1 MTKERLAAIDIG
13 TNSIRCIVVECHK
26 DGSFSIIDDEKDTVR
41 LGEGIA
47 ETGEISVAAVE
58 RAEAALTRMRKLVT
72 GLKVTAIDAV
82 ATSAMRKAKNGPKLV
97 KRFSELLDATIRVI
111 SGDEEAALAAQSALR
126 NFDTNGKRFGVIDV
140 GGGSV
145 ELITAQGTHVE
156 EFYSF
161 ELGAVVMTE
170 KFFTTDPVREI
181 DFRKF
186 QKHVQNS
193 VKKQLDGETLVL
205 PTLIGSGGTINA
217 IGQMALQLRRN
228 QVESVHGL
236 EVLRSEVVHLLAM
249 LQRRDLRGRRAV
261 PGLSPDRADIILA
274 GVGLVDTLM
283 ELFSANTLL
292 INSHGIREGMIL
304 EAIKRRGI
312 APEAPAPRS
321 WRESVISFGQSCQMD
336 DVHSLQVATL
346 SLALFDQ
353 LTTHFGLKKRERV
366 LLEAAALLH
375 DIGYYISYHSHHKHS
390 CHLIRH
396 GELFGITPRERE
408 MVAVIA
414 RYHRKSLPKKKHDEF
429 QRLTVKEQQIVSRL
443 AGILRLADGLDR
455 RRCSTVNSLQ
465 CSVEGSLI
473 HIALAGTED
482 MAVELFGGSAK
493 KDLFE
498 RAFGSQVVF
507 STQSVIE
514 E

>member
-13 TNSIRCIVVECHK
+13 TNSIRCIVVECRS
-26 DGSFSIIDDEKDTVR
+26 DGSFSILDDEKDTVR

-47 ETGEISVAAVE
+47 ETGEISPSAVS
-58 RAEAALTRMRKLVT
+58 RAEVALSRMRKLIT

-82 ATSAMRKAKNGPKLV
+82 ATSAMRKAKNGSKLV
-97 KRFSELLDATIRVI
+97 KSFSEILDASIRVI
-111 SGDEEAALAAQSALR
+111 SGDEEAALAAHSALR
-126 NFDTNGKRFGVIDV
+126 NFDTQGKRFGIIDV

-145 ELITAQGTHVE
+145 ELITAQGTHIE

-170 KFFTTDPVREI
+170 QFFKADPPRSVDYKRFEKHIRET
-181 DFRKF
+181 
-186 QKHVQNS
+186 
-193 VKKQLDGETLVL
+193 VKKQLDGDRLIL

-228 QVESVHGL
+228 QVEGVHGL

-249 LQRRDLRGRRAV
+249 LQRRDLKGRREI
-261 PGLSPDRADIILA
+261 PGLSADRADIIVA
-274 GVGLVDTLM
+274 GVGVVDTLM
-283 ELFSANTLL
+283 ELFSSNTLL
-292 INSHGIREGMIL
+292 VNAHGIREGMIL

-312 APEAPAPRS
+312 APEAQLPRS
-321 WRESVISFGQSCQMD
+321 WRESVISFGRSCQMD
-336 DVHSLQVATL
+336 EIHSSQVSNL
-346 SLALFDQ
+346 SLSIFDQ
-353 LTTHFGLKKRERV
+353 IAVTFGMKKRERV
-366 LLEAAALLH
+366 ILEVAALLH
-375 DIGYYISYHSHHKHS
+375 DVGYYISYHSHHKHS

-396 GELFGITPRERE
+396 AELFGITPRERE
-408 MVAVIA
+408 MAAVIA

-429 QRLTVKEQQIVSRL
+429 QRLTIKEQLIVSRL

-455 RRCSTVNSLQ
+455 RRCSTVTGVN
-465 CSVEGSLI
+465 CTVEGNLV
-473 HIALAGTED
+473 HIALSGAED
-482 MAVELFGGSAK
+482 LAVELFGGSAK

-498 RAFGSQVVF
+498 KAFGVMVVF